1 MLHMRLALIATSLWL
16 VAMFLAGGLMLAMGI
31 SGSSLILIGGVV
43 AMGVACTLSL
53 GQQFDRDHQAILRSV
68 AQAAGLSDAPG
79 EIFSIAS
86 IVAQLDGQAERSQQV
101 KISIAA
107 MQQPVLLVDEAGVI
121 LAASHGVA
129 AIAPQAIEGAMLD
142 VLPGVSESTGAGAVP
157 ETAMLMLGGARYRL
171 QRLAIG
177 TARFVLELQPVGC
190 YIADDDL
197 EGFAGALAAGR
208 TSFRF
213 TEETLKRNPA
223 LASLNTAIG
232 AVDAGASELDR
243 LLAGDAEV
251 AKLAHSPFRQQVKG
265 LAELLSAVEAQLD
278 DEAELRQGLE
288 KKLKAVAQLVDRFQN
303 QAAHLTSVA
312 AQTRADAAATNSV
325 LQRGDAEARQ
335 IRDSGHQARDLVNAA
350 DLAAR
355 RTHAVVTDIEVMT
368 REIDTMMAAIEE
380 VSFRTNLLALNA
392 AVEAARAGEKG
403 AGFAVVAEEVRMLAQ
418 MTNKSA
424 KDIRAVVNRG
434 RAQTA
439 TGVNEAQSLQKMIAE
454 VDAHLRN
461 LSTEADTIVATL
473 DESGETLKR
482 LTGRMEVVSDSSST
496 GRALRT
502 VPRGLSSAA

>member
-43 AMGVACTLSL
+43 AMAVAGTLSL

-68 AQAAGLSDAPG
+68 AQAAGLRDEKG
-79 EIFSIAS
+79 EIFSITS
-86 IVAQLDGQAERSQQV
+86 IVAQLDAQTERTQQV
-101 KISIAA
+101 KTSIVA
-107 MQQPVLLVDEAGVI
+107 MQQPVLLVDEAGII
-121 LAASHGVA
+121 LAASRGMV
-129 AIAPQAIEGAMLD
+129 AIAPQAVDGARLD
-142 VLPGVSESTGAGAVP
+142 VLPGMGDTKGEAVP
-157 ETAMLMLGGARYRL
+157 ETAMLMLGGARYQL

-177 TARFVLELQPVGC
+177 VSRFVLELQPVGC

-197 EGFAGALAAGR
+197 EGFAGALVAGR

-223 LASLNTAIG
+223 LASLNTAIA
-232 AVDAGASELDR
+232 AVDAGAEELDR
-243 LLAGDAEV
+243 LLAGDAAV
-251 AKLAHSPFRQQVKG
+251 AKVAHSPFRRQVKG
-265 LAELLSAVEAQLD
+265 LADLLVAVEGQLD
-278 DEAELRQGLE
+278 EEAELRQGLE

-312 AQTRADAAATNSV
+312 AQTRADVTTTNAV
-325 LQRGDAEARQ
+325 LQRGDAQARKM
-335 IRDSGHQARDLVNAA
+335 RNSGHQARDLVGAA

-355 RTHAVVTDIEVMT
+355 RTHAVVSDIDAMT
-368 REIDTMMAAIEE
+368 REIDTMTAAIEE

-424 KDIRAVVNRG
+424 KDIRAVVSRG

-439 TGVNEAQSLQKMIAE
+439 TGVDEAQSLQKMIAE
-454 VDAHLRN
+454 ADAHLRN

-473 DESGETLKR
+473 DESGEALKR
-482 LTGRMEVVSDSSST
+482 LTGRMEVVSDTSA
-496 GRALRT
+496 GRPLRA

>member
-16 VAMFLAGGLMLAMGI
+16 VVMFLAGGLMLAMGI
-31 SGSSLILIGGVV
+31 SASSLILIGGVV
-43 AMGVACTLSL
+43 AMAVACTLSL

-68 AQAAGLSDAPG
+68 AQAAGLSDEKG
-79 EIFSIAS
+79 EIFSITS
-86 IVAQLDGQAERSQQV
+86 IVAQLDAQAERTQQV
-101 KISIAA
+101 MTSIAA
-107 MQQPVLLVDEAGVI
+107 MQQPVLLVDEAGMI
-121 LAASHGVA
+121 LAASRGMVA
-129 AIAPQAIEGAMLD
+129 LAPQAVDGAQLD
-142 VLPGVSESTGAGAVP
+142 VLPGVGELAGPVP
-157 ETAMLMLGGARYRL
+157 ETAMLTLGGARYQL

-177 TARFVLELQPVGC
+177 ATRFVLELQPVGC
-190 YIADDDL
+190 FIADDDL
-197 EGFAGALAAGR
+197 EGFAGALAAGQ

-213 TEETLKRNPA
+213 SEETLKRNPA

-232 AVDAGASELDR
+232 AVDAGANELDR

-251 AKLAHSPFRQQVKG
+251 AKVAHSPFRRQVIG
-265 LAELLSAVEAQLD
+265 LADLLVAVEGQLD
-278 DEAELRQGLE
+278 EEAELRQGLE

-312 AQTRADAAATNSV
+312 AQTRADATATNVV
-325 LQRGDAEARQ
+325 LQRGDVEARQ
-335 IRDSGHQARDLVNAA
+335 MRDSGHQARDLVNAA

-355 RTHAVVTDIEVMT
+355 RTCAVVTDIDGMT

-424 KDIRAVVNRG
+424 KDIRAVVSRG

-439 TGVNEAQSLQKMIAE
+439 TGVDEAQSLQKMIAE
-454 VDAHLRN
+454 VEEHLRN
-461 LSTEADTIVATL
+461 LSDEADTIVATL
-473 DESGETLKR
+473 DESGEALKR
-482 LTGRMEVVSDSSST
+482 LTGRMEVVSDTSA
-496 GRALRT
+496 GRPLRA

>member
-31 SGSSLILIGGVV
+31 NASSLILIGGVV
-43 AMGVACTLSL
+43 AMGVAGTLSL

-79 EIFSIAS
+79 EIFSITA
-86 IVAQLDGQAERSQQV
+86 IVAQLDAQAERTQQV
-101 KISIAA
+101 KTSIAA
-107 MQQPVLLVDEAGVI
+107 MQHPMLLVDDAGMI
-121 LAASHGVA
+121 LAASRGMVA
-129 AIAPQAIEGAMLD
+129 LAPQAVDGARLD
-142 VLPGVSESTGAGAVP
+142 VLPGMIELAGVGPVP
-157 ETAMLMLGGARYRL
+157 EAATLMLGGARYQV

-177 TARFVLELQPVGC
+177 ARRFVLELQPVGSF
-190 YIADDDL
+190 IAEDDL

-208 TSFRF
+208 TAFRF
-213 TEETLKRNPA
+213 TEETLKRSPA

-232 AVDAGASELDR
+232 AVDAGANELDR
-243 LLAGDAEV
+243 LLAGDAAV
-251 AKLAHSPFRQQVKG
+251 AKVAHSPFRRQVIG
-265 LAELLSAVEAQLD
+265 LSELLVAVEGQLD
-278 DEAELRQGLE
+278 EEAELRQGLE

-312 AQTRADAAATNSV
+312 AQTRAEAAATNV
-325 LQRGDAEARQ
+325 MLQRGDIEARQ
-335 IRDSGHQARDLVNAA
+335 LRDSGQQARDLVNAA

-355 RTHAVVTDIEVMT
+355 RTYAVVSDIDRMT

-424 KDIRAVVNRG
+424 KDIRAVVSRG

-439 TGVNEAQSLQKMIAE
+439 TGVDEAQSLQKMIAE

-461 LSTEADTIVATL
+461 LSDEADTIVATL
-473 DESGETLKR
+473 DESGEALKR
-482 LTGRMEVVSDSSST
+482 LTGRMEVVSDSRST
-496 GRALRT
+496 GQALRT

>member
-1 MLHMRLALIATSLWL
+1 MLHMRLALIAASLWL

-43 AMGVACTLSL
+43 AMAVAGTLSL

-68 AQAAGLSDAPG
+68 AQAAGLGDEKG
-79 EIFSIAS
+79 EIFSISS
-86 IVAQLDGQAERSQQV
+86 IVSQLSAQAERTQQV
-101 KISIAA
+101 KTSIVA
-107 MQQPVLLVDEAGVI
+107 MQQPVLLVDEAGMI
-121 LAASHGVA
+121 LAASRGMV
-129 AIAPQAIEGAMLD
+129 AIAPQAVEGARLD
-142 VLPGVSESTGAGAVP
+142 VLPGIGDTKGEGAVP
-157 ETAMLMLGGARYRL
+157 ETAMLMLGGARYQL

-177 TARFVLELQPVGC
+177 ATRFVLELQPVGC

-197 EGFAGALAAGR
+197 EGFAGALVAGR

-223 LASLNTAIG
+223 LASLNTAIA
-232 AVDAGASELDR
+232 AVDAGAEELDR
-243 LLAGDAEV
+243 LLAGDAAV
-251 AKLAHSPFRQQVKG
+251 AKVAHSPFRRQVKG
-265 LAELLSAVEAQLD
+265 LADLLVAVEGQLD
-278 DEAELRQGLE
+278 EEAELRQGLE

-312 AQTRADAAATNSV
+312 AQTRADVTTTNAV
-325 LQRGDAEARQ
+325 LQRGDAQARKM
-335 IRDSGHQARDLVNAA
+335 RNSGHQARDLVGAA

-355 RTHAVVTDIEVMT
+355 RTHAVVSDIDAMT

-424 KDIRAVVNRG
+424 KDIRAVVSRG

-439 TGVNEAQSLQKMIAE
+439 TGVDEAQSLQKMIAE
-454 VDAHLRN
+454 ADAHLRN

-473 DESGETLKR
+473 DESGEALKR
-482 LTGRMEVVSDSSST
+482 LTGRMEVVSDTSA
-496 GRALRT
+496 GRPLRA